1 MLPDLISLRKG
12 VALLLLVA
20 YVDAF
25 SCSLDV
31 GSIHY
36 DISPLSGLRV
46 AEQKDTPTPPTT
58 NDAMVR
64 MDLCSED
71 GLQKEEGVDDRDQVS
86 YFTIHVHGSWA
97 LAGSATMSTGCI
109 LLKER
114 GLHESYLETDLMIS
128 SS

>member
-12 VALLLLVA
+12 VALLLLA
-20 YVDAF
+20 TCVDAF

-71 GLQKEEGVDDRDQVS
+71 GLQKEEGIDDRDQVS
-86 YFTIHVHGSWA
+86 YFTIYVHSSLGA
-97 LAGSATMSTGCI
+97 RRSATMSTGCI
-109 LLKER
+109 LLKEE
-114 GLHESYLETDLMIS
+114 GLRIIY
-128 SS
+128 